1 MYGKDNTSLFVGYFT
16 DLTEL
21 QNQYPIGVDGQYAG
35 VNDVKKK
42 YYWDVS
48 SRAWTDSGEVFY
60 GEIISTLNSLVDTT
74 NVAAATGYYPSATGM
89 SMDGYKDLSLT
100 GKIIEEDAV
109 TDTIEVQ
116 ATNDEDTTNAD
127 WVTIYGYRSDTNAM
141 VNIITTGGSAGTYTF
156 AIDFDNFN
164 YSYFRVNYV
173 MADST
178 NTLIIKA
185 RRKSL

>member
-1 MYGKDNTSLFVGYFT
+1 
-16 DLTEL
+16 
-21 QNQYPIGVDGQYAG
+21 
-35 VNDVKKK
+35 
-42 YYWDVS
+42 
-48 SRAWTDSGEVFY
+48 
-60 GEIISTLNSLVDTT
+60 
-74 NVAAATGYYPSATGM
+74 M

-164 YSYFRVNYV
+164 YSYFRVKYV